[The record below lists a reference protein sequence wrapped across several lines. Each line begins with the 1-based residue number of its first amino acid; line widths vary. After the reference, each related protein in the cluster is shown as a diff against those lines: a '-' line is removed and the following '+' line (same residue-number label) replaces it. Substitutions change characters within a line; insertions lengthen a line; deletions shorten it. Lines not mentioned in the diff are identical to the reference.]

1 MERGKSNFLIGL
13 GVGSVIGAR
22 RCLCA
27 LVYRFWHSPKGKCVK
42 EKVNHAFQ
50 KVTGDSVNL
59 IDTVNDKVLD
69 AGTKVADKVA
79 DGTFYVAEKADDVRD
94 KVHAMVDKA
103 KK

>member
-13 GVGSVIGAR
+13 GVGSVIG
-22 RCLCA
+22 A

-59 IDTVNDKVLD
+59 NDKVLD

>member
-13 GVGSVIGAR
+13 GVGSVIGA
-22 RCLCA
+22 
-27 LVYRFWHSPKGKCVK
+27 LVYRFWHSPKGK
-42 EKVNHAFQ
+42 HAFQ